1 MRRIE
6 RLIALASTV
15 SSLLDLYQLMAN
27 LRTADLII
35 RLSERC
41 CGDGKGGGDCN
52 SIEERFHDFFPRL
65 SLTKVAK

>member
-1 MRRIE
+1 LSRIE

-15 SSLLDLYQLMAN
+15 SSLLELHQLMAN

-52 SIEERFHDFFPRL
+52 SIDERFHDFFPRL
-65 SLTKVAK
+65 SLNKVAK